1 MQPHPVYEEL
11 AGQRL
16 TAVAAQD
23 AWGRNLSADHPQARW
38 PLFGAVAMTF
48 ERHTLFVTS
57 PLRHLRSQHG
67 SRFGTAGG
75 GAYDLGARAL
85 LCDTEQAEALLWFRL
100 GMSADS
106 FDVGWTPALAVEI
119 GQRLTKAPWLSPAQD
134 PFASLTFD
142 FEDGGR
148 HRLAYRLDLDGAVE
162 LAPEGSRCELASIEV
177 SRPAEPFGWL
187 HPRAMTRLIVD
198 DVRWKSAEQWPIE
211 VRRRLRNATPE
222 GPEVREQLRLA
233 LRAYFKQTPH
243 MLRRLL
249 ALSLPASVA
258 GLPSGLIEE
267 VRAELEQ
274 ADAADAALNAPPGGP
289 CATAASPP
297 VQPP

>member
-23 AWGRNLSADHPQARW
+23 AWGRGLSADHPQARW

-67 SRFGTAGG
+67 SRFGAVDG

-100 GMSADS
+100 GMSSDG
-106 FDVGWTPALAVEI
+106 FDVGWTPALAAEI
-119 GQRLTKAPWLSPAQD
+119 GQRLTTAPWLSPAQD
-134 PFASLTFD
+134 PLASLTFD
-142 FEDGGR
+142 FENGDR

-162 LAPEGSRCELASIEV
+162 LAPEGSRFELASIEV
-177 SRPAEPFGWL
+177 SRPAAPFGWL
-187 HPRAMTRLIVD
+187 HPRAMTRFVVD

-211 VRRRLRNATPE
+211 VRRRLRNAAPD
-222 GPEVREQLRLA
+222 GPEVREQLRRA
-233 LRAYFKQTPH
+233 LLAYFRQTPP

-249 ALSLPASVA
+249 AVSLPVTVA
-258 GLPSGLIEE
+258 GLPAGLIEE
-267 VRAELEQ
+267 VQDELREH
-274 ADAADAALNAPPGGP
+274 NPSG
-289 CATAASPP
+289 
-297 VQPP
+297 